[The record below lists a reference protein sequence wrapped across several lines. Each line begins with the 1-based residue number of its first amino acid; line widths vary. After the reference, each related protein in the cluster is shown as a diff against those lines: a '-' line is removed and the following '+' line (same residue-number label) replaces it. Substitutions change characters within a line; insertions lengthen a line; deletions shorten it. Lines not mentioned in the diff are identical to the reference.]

1 MERTDLF
8 NTLKVVL
15 NELEIVWQPKKYFQ
29 MSNNKLK
36 SLIIKY
42 NEQLEDY
49 EENQDYRIYRAI

>member
-8 NTLKVVL
+8 NSLKVVL
-15 NELEIVWQPKKYFQ
+15 NELEIVWQPKKYFK

-49 EENQDYRIYRAI
+49 EENQDYGIYRAI